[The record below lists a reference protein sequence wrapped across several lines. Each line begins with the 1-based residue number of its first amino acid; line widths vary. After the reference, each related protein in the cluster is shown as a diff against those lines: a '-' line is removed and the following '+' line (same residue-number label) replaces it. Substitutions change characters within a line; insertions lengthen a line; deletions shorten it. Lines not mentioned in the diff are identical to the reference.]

1 MERCPRGLGGGLP
14 PSPARGGS
22 GGYTLVECLF
32 AITLLA
38 IIAAATA
45 PPLLAGLER
54 SRALSA
60 ARFVHGR
67 MMLARS
73 EAASRGAVV
82 ALRFGG
88 SPEAAV
94 LTMIVD
100 GNRNGVRAADIAG
113 GLDVESGTST
123 QLGAVFRGVRIE
135 PVDAAGTLFSFTPL
149 GTSSSGSVY
158 LSGTDGSRLA
168 VRLLGATGRAR
179 VLRYMPARET
189 WEDLE

>member
-1 MERCPRGLGGGLP
+1 
-14 PSPARGGS
+14 
-22 GGYTLVECLF
+22 LVECLF
-32 AITLLA
+32 AVTLLA

-54 SRALSA
+54 ARALSA
-60 ARFVHGR
+60 AQFIHGR

-94 LTMIVD
+94 LTTFVD
-100 GNRNGVRAADIAG
+100 GNRNGVRVADIAG
-113 GLDVESGTST
+113 GLDVESGTRT
-123 QLGAVFRGVRIE
+123 LLGAVFRGVRIE
-135 PVDAAGTLFSFTPL
+135 PVDAAGISFSFTPL

-158 LSGTDGSRLA
+158 VSGSDGSRFA